1 MPGWISG
8 IFPLRGWRAALLTLL
23 TQFLSSYLV
32 NILSYGALRRLY
44 GLFRPW
50 RWEDGGQIY
59 QKVFRIR
66 IWKDYIPAVG
76 TFDKKQL
83 AANPDTAYVSR
94 YLLESLR
101 AELCHLIAL
110 LSGIAIMAFSSWDSG
125 RRILAWEIAVNV
137 PCIMIQRFNR
147 PRLERLLRRNGSGI
161 KEFWKG

>member
-1 MPGWISG
+1 MDLRDLPAARLASG
-8 IFPLRGWRAALLTLL
+8 IAYAA
-23 TQFLSSYLV
+23 YPV
-32 NILSYGALRRLY
+32 PVIIPRHNILSYGALRRLY
-44 GLFRPW
+44 RLFRPW

-76 TFDKKQL
+76 AFDKKQL

-137 PCIMIQRFNR
+137 PCI
-147 PRLERLLRRNGSGI
+147 
-161 KEFWKG
+161 